1 MTALDRLARAFDAI
15 LDEARNRPQFRER
28 LVQALIPDTVPNA
41 SPPRGQTATR
51 PTSRGRHR
59 RDLPVV
65 DPLELFQEG
74 REDRLREALADLNI
88 EQLKDIVAEYGL
100 DPSKLAMKW
109 KKRERIEDLIV
120 TTIAERLAKGSVFR
134 QDSAE
139 EIEDA

>member
-1 MTALDRLARAFDAI
+1 M
-15 LDEARNRPQFRER
+15 
-28 LVQALIPDTVPNA
+28 
-41 SPPRGQTATR
+41 
-51 PTSRGRHR
+51 
-59 RDLPVV
+59 V